1 MLKKLASMTSFH
13 SELSISELAKLAG
26 GLRDDAMLGLSS
38 HSMAREATLGVLKAL
53 SALISGI
60 SDGLGSHK
68 TRTYS

>member
-1 MLKKLASMTSFH
+1 MTSFH

-38 HSMAREATLGVLKAL
+38 RSMAREATLGVLKAL